1 MLLTINSNS
10 VACPVLAIEVDGIKC
25 RALIYAAAGS
35 LYAYPVWLI
44 KKPKKTCRKRME
56 TLMNVVARKIDEIKD
71 TSREFEI

>member
-10 VACPVLAIEVDGIKC
+10 VTYPVLAIEVDGIKC
-25 RALIYAAAGS
+25 RALIYTAAGI

-44 KKPKKTCRKRME
+44 EKPKKTCRKRIE
-56 TLMNVVARKIDEIKD
+56 TLMNIVAGKIDQIKD